1 MSTPDQLTIASV
13 SVNRAAAARLIE
25 AGLDALAREN
35 FEGSVAV
42 VDPAGNLRAF
52 ASTDGA
58 RFLTGDL
65 AIGKAWTAASLGH
78 PTGLWNRLAEN
89 PPFAP
94 MVQLPRVVAIGG
106 GYPMF
111 DNGRLVGAI
120 GVSGG
125 TTEQDEAAAL
135 AAIGVA
141 GFDAER
147 EG

>member
-1 MSTPDQLTIASV
+1 MAAPL
-13 SVNRAAAARLIE
+13 VNRAAAARLIE
-25 AGLDALAREN
+25 AGLEAIAREK
-35 FEGSVAV
+35 FEGAIAV

-78 PTGLWNRLAEN
+78 PTALWNKLAAN
-89 PPFAP
+89 PAFAP

-111 DNGRLVGAI
+111 DQGRLVGAI

-125 TTEQDEAAAL
+125 TTEQDEAAVL

-141 GFDAER
+141 GFGAER